1 MMCSFTLD
9 PSYILQ
15 YCATDMRMVKLMISN
30 ATMERIR
37 KTTPGSAFAPGA
49 AGAFPFFPFCSS
61 GTAASACA
69 SAADVCPGAVKRI
82 VGLPEAGAA
91 GAPSLIV
98 GLPEAGAAGEF
109 SLIVGAEGD
118 GAAGEFSLI
127 VGAEGDGAAEGV
139 SFMVGAEGDTAPA
152 CPGVPSL
159 MVGAEGVAAGVPAGV
174 SLMVFVA
181 CPGKATFG
189 FAVGIGAVFV
199 SVFFAPMD
207 AGVSLIV
214 LAAWGTEPGAA
225 GAGTPGIVEGRSLIV
240 CFTPG
245 IGAWGWG
252 AAEGRAGRL
261 ILTVASSTGAAEEGA
276 GIGFA
281 TESEGFMIFCGSP
294 GTGAAAG
301 VDGAAAG
308 TGAAGAG
315 AGAGACVE
323 SLIVGFAADGIPV
336 NLIDCLPR
344 LWIAGAVAVGAGAEA
359 AGSAPAGAAA
369 GLWIGFMEMVEIL
382 AGFEASPG
390 AGAGATAG
398 IGAAGATGFFG
409 FKRMVVVSSPELT
422 VALPGVTAGI
432 GAPGTTTFFGFKRM
446 VVVSSPERTVASP
459 GVRLF

>member
-61 GTAASACA
+61 GAAASACA
-69 SAADVCPGAVKRI
+69 SAADVCPGAVKR
-82 VGLPEAGAA
+82 
-91 GAPSLIV
+91 IV

-174 SLMVFVA
+174 SLMVFVV

-189 FAVGIGAVFV
+189 FAVGIGAVFVSVFFAPMDAGVSLIVLAAWGTEPGAAGFAVGMGTVFV

-344 LWIAGAVAVGAGAEA
+344 L
-359 AGSAPAGAAA
+359 
-369 GLWIGFMEMVEIL
+369 
-382 AGFEASPG
+382 
-390 AGAGATAG
+390 
-398 IGAAGATGFFG
+398 
-409 FKRMVVVSSPELT
+409 
-422 VALPGVTAGI
+422 
-432 GAPGTTTFFGFKRM
+432 
-446 VVVSSPERTVASP
+446 
-459 GVRLF
+459 